1 VLVAFLVATGRWGS
15 HLGLSTKNIYVTD
28 VGLVVTVVWAMV
40 RHRGSFRLSR
50 FTLVALLPIAAI
62 VVWATARF
70 LINATLDPEALRD
83 LAPFLYSS
91 VAVVGLVTVGEEARR
106 RTLLVLQTALVL
118 HAVWVTASLYFDIAT
133 YPLSGGLL
141 YVFEIRSDFDSAM
154 LAVLSALALR
164 VAIRADVMWHRAA
177 SAAVGLWP
185 AYILF
190 QTGSRAGALALVAAV
205 GVVVAS
211 VLRTSRIHRRQVI
224 AGAALVLVVTA
235 VVLPSTSLYERM
247 AGDSR
252 FAVNSAAGTTSARQL
267 AWRAVVEYVS
277 ESPSRAVF
285 GVGPG
290 PDVLVASGARPYFG
304 QVHQGD
310 IRVPHNV
317 LLTYYARLGLVGL
330 GFLLVWLATWSR
342 ATWRRIAGRTPGVLD
357 LTYIL
362 VSVTLLLTSMFG
374 VILESPF
381 GAVPFFWVV
390 GQLVTRRGDEP
401 DQGHPTTEAS
411 ASGHSTL

>member
-1 VLVAFLVATGRWGS
+1 
-15 HLGLSTKNIYVTD
+15 
-28 VGLVVTVVWAMV
+28 
-40 RHRGSFRLSR
+40 
-50 FTLVALLPIAAI
+50 
-62 VVWATARF
+62 
-70 LINATLDPEALRD
+70 
-83 LAPFLYSS
+83 
-91 VAVVGLVTVGEEARR
+91 
-106 RTLLVLQTALVL
+106 
-118 HAVWVTASLYFDIAT
+118 
-133 YPLSGGLL
+133 
-141 YVFEIRSDFDSAM
+141 
-154 LAVLSALALR
+154 
-164 VAIRADVMWHRAA
+164 
-177 SAAVGLWP
+177 
-185 AYILF
+185 
-190 QTGSRAGALALVAAV
+190 V

-211 VLRTSRIHRRQVI
+211 LLRTSRIHRRQVI

-277 ESPSRAVF
+277 ESPSRAAF

-290 PDVLVASGARPYFG
+290 PDVLVDSGARPYFG